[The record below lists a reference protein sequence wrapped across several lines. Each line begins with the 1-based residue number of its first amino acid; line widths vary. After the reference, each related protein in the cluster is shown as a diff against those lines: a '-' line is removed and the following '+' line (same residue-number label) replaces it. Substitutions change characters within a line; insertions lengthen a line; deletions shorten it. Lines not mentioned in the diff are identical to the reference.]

1 MVTRGGGLCTSVHE
15 KHPVVVTHP
24 PALTRR
30 RNNLRTSISTLSAGA
45 AAGPLKR
52 VSL

>member
-15 KHPVVVTHP
+15 KHPVVVTHA

-30 RNNLRTSISTLSAGA
+30 RNNLRTSSFMGA
-45 AAGPLKR
+45 FSK
-52 VSL
+52 SQI